1 MPASLTIKQARR
13 GVPAGSLWMYVIA
26 VLAHEPVHAYGV
38 RVKLRERFGIRV
50 PTSTIYTILYKLA
63 EEGLV
68 ERETVNG
75 ETLYKASPKG
85 LQALREALKTL
96 KDMTRILEKEVE
108 GVDA

>member
-1 MPASLTIKQARR
+1 MPATLTLKPGKR

-38 RVKLRERFGIRV
+38 RVRLRERFGIKV

-68 ERETVNG
+68 ERETING
-75 ETLYKASPKG
+75 ETLYKASDKG
-85 LQALREALKTL
+85 LKVLREAIRAL
-96 KDMTRILEKEVE
+96 KDLTEQIEREV
-108 GVDA
+108 GQA